1 MNLDAV
7 VWLVAGIGVGM
18 GVSLMLLIVYAGLER
33 MRLGRRLKRA
43 RAVEAIAA
51 PRPVE
56 AAMAL
61 APVVAEEPV
70 AELPSLDEEPRMEEA
85 PIADAPE
92 PEPEELVEPAPVEV
106 SEPKFLVV
114 AESLNEEPQAP
125 PPPTEAEGR
134 ARNVEDI
141 FARAFAQDRPGKPA
155 PDEPEGEGKA

>member
-18 GVSLMLLIVYAGLER
+18 GVSLMLLIVYTGLER

-61 APVVAEEPV
+61 APVVVEEPV
-70 AELPSLDEEPRMEEA
+70 LELPSLAEEPPVEEA
-85 PIADAPE
+85 SAADAAMPE
-92 PEPEELVEPAPVEV
+92 SEEPVEPAPVEV
-106 SEPKFLVV
+106 SEPKLLVV
-114 AESLNEEPQAP
+114 TESLDEEPAPP

-155 PDEPEGEGKA
+155 PEEPESEGKA

>member
-18 GVSLMLLIVYAGLER
+18 GASLMLLIVYGGFER

-61 APVVAEEPV
+61 APVAVEEPV
-70 AELPSLDEEPRMEEA
+70 MELPSLAEEPPVEEA
-85 PIADAPE
+85 SIADAAMPDS
-92 PEPEELVEPAPVEV
+92 EELVEPTPAEV
-106 SEPKFLVV
+106 SEPKLLVV
-114 AESLNEEPQAP
+114 TESLDEESQPP

-134 ARNVEDI
+134 VRNVEDI

-155 PDEPEGEGKA
+155 PDEPESEGKA